1 MGLPVLVIG
10 ESGSG
15 KTTSLRNFGEKE
27 ALVFRLAKPLPK
39 KIISLQSVNLR
50 NMAYSERYDVI
61 KGYIRKYKD
70 KVKTYIIDDFDYLMF
85 FEQQQRRNEGGYAKY
100 VDLACHMTDLLNFVD
115 SIDDDVV
122 VYFLGH
128 VESDSDTGKM
138 RAITAGKMIDKQ
150 LGTIEALFNEVIYA
164 KNDNGKYI
172 FIVHNDGSN
181 TAKTPMRMFDE
192 DEIENDLKIVD
203 RKVREYY
210 GIQTNKKE
218 EMDNATKTT
227 GLK

>member
-61 KGYIRKYKD
+61 KGYIGKYKN

-100 VDLACHMTDLLNFVD
+100 VDLACHMKELLDFID

-150 LGTIEALFNEVIYA
+150 FGTIEALFNEVIYA
-164 KNDNGKYI
+164 KNDGGRYI
-172 FIVHNDGSN
+172 FIVHSDGSS
-181 TAKTPMRMFDE
+181 TAKTPMGMFDE

-203 RKVREYY
+203 GKVREYY
-210 GIQTNKKE
+210 GNQTNKKE

-227 GLK
+227 GFK